1 MTLPSSPLQPLLS
14 PTPSSLF
21 YVFFSM
27 TGYYLL
33 FNTNNSFSLVKYSFM
48 YVNHFLNMLLSLIQF
63 SRIALIGIFV
73 IVCLLIIL
81 FLPKHTIL
89 KKVKL
94 TKQTKYKGRQK
105 TDPTFYIL
113 CNSLLITFLILL
125 FNKTNQPKETFVSC
139 KTIKTKSFQKVSL
152 RS

>member
-1 MTLPSSPLQPLLS
+1 
-14 PTPSSLF
+14 
-21 YVFFSM
+21 
-27 TGYYLL
+27 
-33 FNTNNSFSLVKYSFM
+33 M
-48 YVNHFLNMLLSLIQF
+48 YVNHFLNMFLSLIQF

-73 IVCLLIIL
+73 IACLLIIL
-81 FLPKHTIL
+81 FLPKHTTL

-125 FNKTNQPKETFVSC
+125 FNKANQPKETFISC
-139 KTIKTKSFQKVSL
+139 KTIKTKSFQKVSW